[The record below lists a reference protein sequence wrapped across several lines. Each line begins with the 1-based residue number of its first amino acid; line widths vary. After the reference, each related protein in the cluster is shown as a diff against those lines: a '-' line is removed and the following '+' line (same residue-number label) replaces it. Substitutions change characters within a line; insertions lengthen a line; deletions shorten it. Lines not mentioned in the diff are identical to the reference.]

1 MDQVDLTIP
10 RGIYGLLGENGA
22 GKTTLMRVL
31 TTVLTPKEGEI
42 WLDHIRYEPQQY
54 ETIKRKLGYLPQELN
69 LYPGL
74 SVRECL
80 EYLGELSQIPKN
92 ICKKDELT
100 FDLEKTGFCLIKKRR
115 CANSPAGMKRRV
127 GLIQAMLGE
136 PEFLIVDEPT
146 TGLDP
151 EERVRI
157 RNLLVDFAKGRTVLF
172 STHVVEDIAAT
183 CSNLAVMRKGTFLY
197 TGTVQDLL
205 NHAKGKIWMAA
216 VSGEDEARG
225 LEAKYHITSKQYTE
239 EGMTVQNDQRY
250 PAGRAV
256 YPAPNH
262 SGGRVS
268 VSDGAKRNIVKGSK
282 FQMKESP
289 VPINAGT
296 GDSALPYCSYTV
308 WESPSD
314 NLACIRD
321 QDKGSRFRLFDKVSE
336 TYCLGPV

>member
-1 MDQVDLTIP
+1 MSIVIKQVVLA
-10 RGIYGLLGENGA
+10 LLGENGA

-92 ICKKDELT
+92 ICKKRID
-100 FDLEKTGFCLIKKRR
+100 FYLEKTGLL
-115 CANSPAGMKRRV
+115 P
-127 GLIQAMLGE
+127 QAMLGE

-239 EGMTVQNDQRY
+239 EGMTVKMISDTR
-250 PAGRAV
+250 PAVPCTQPQITLEDA
-256 YPAPNH
+256 YLYLMAP
-262 SGGRVS
+262 
-268 VSDGAKRNIVKGSK
+268 
-282 FQMKESP
+282 KE
-289 VPINAGT
+289 T
-296 GDSALPYCSYTV
+296 L
-308 WESPSD
+308 
-314 NLACIRD
+314 
-321 QDKGSRFRLFDKVSE
+321 
-336 TYCLGPV
+336 

>member
-1 MDQVDLTIP
+1 MSIVIKQVTVEFKNHVRAVDQVDLTIP

-92 ICKKDELT
+92 ICKKRID
-100 FDLEKTGFCLIKKRR
+100 FYLEKTGLLPHQKKKMRQL
-115 CANSPAGMKRRV
+115 SGGMKRRV
-127 GLIQAMLGE
+127 GLIHAMLGE

-239 EGMTVQNDQRY
+239 EGMTVKMISDTR
-250 PAGRAV
+250 PAVPCTQPQITLEDA
-256 YPAPNH
+256 YLYLMAP
-262 SGGRVS
+262 
-268 VSDGAKRNIVKGSK
+268 
-282 FQMKESP
+282 KE
-289 VPINAGT
+289 T
-296 GDSALPYCSYTV
+296 L
-308 WESPSD
+308 
-314 NLACIRD
+314 
-321 QDKGSRFRLFDKVSE
+321 
-336 TYCLGPV
+336 